1 MMIALA
7 SDHAAYEFRSKIKE
21 YLEQK
26 GIKVLDCGTFDKD
39 KSCDYSDF
47 AVAACKAVQSGKCDK
62 AVLICGTGIGMSMAA
77 NKMKGIR
84 CALCSDTFSARMTR
98 LHNDANA
105 LAMGE
110 RVLGLGLALDIVDTF
125 VSTEFSGEE
134 RHVRRIEKVMKIEES
149 E

>member
-1 MMIALA
+1 MIALA
-7 SDHAAYEFRSKIKE
+7 SDHAAYEFKSRIKE
-21 YLEQK
+21 HLESK
-26 GIKVLDCGTFDKD
+26 GIAVLDCGTFDGV

-47 AVAACKAVQSGKCDK
+47 AVEACKAVQSGKCEK
-62 AVLICGTGIGMSMAA
+62 AIVICGTGIGMSMAA

-125 VSTEFSGEE
+125 LSTEYSAEE
-134 RHVRRIEKVMKIEES
+134 RHSRRIAKVMKIEEGK
-149 E
+149 